1 MRILL
6 TIIIGIFAI
15 TMLTACSGDPEI
27 ITKIVYVEVTST
39 PSTQTPTVIPQTT
52 PTVEPTPYI
61 EPTPY
66 KKPINRGVWNEPKVT
81 PKPTSWKYAG
91 RRHTNKP
98 EKTPPIRIKPTIDY
112 TIPLGLF
119 DNAFVQPTK
128 APIPTLINNWVDT
141 YNRVGGWCYLIR
153 TNKKTGEVR
162 DVPRKQIIYWDY
174 HNNGIENKY
183 KIECKA
189 INGKEHCSSTMPP
202 KLFNEWYNK
211 FGINIE
217 NQPRAQ
223 REGCTK

>member
-1 MRILL
+1 MTILL

-52 PTVEPTPYI
+52 PTVEPTR
-61 EPTPY
+61 Y
-66 KKPINRGVWNEPKVT
+66 KKPKNKGVWNEPKVT
-81 PKPTSWKYAG
+81 PRPTVWKYTV

-98 EKTPPIRIKPTIDY
+98 EPTSTPTTKKTSTFVSGKPSGIFK
-112 TIPLGLF
+112 GAF
-119 DNAFVQPTK
+119 DAPTK

-141 YNRVGGWCYLIR
+141 YNRVGGWCYLMR
-153 TNKKTGEVR
+153 TNKKTGEIR
-162 DVPRKQIIYWDY
+162 NVPRNQIIHWDY
-174 HNNGIENKY
+174 YNTGIETKY
-183 KIECKA
+183 RIECKA
-189 INGKEHCSSTMPP
+189 INGKEHCNSTMPP